1 MNYIVIFLALLLIVL
16 LVYKLW
22 APTFKAPKRKVSE
35 NEARLY
41 FFYTEWCGFS
51 QKAMPEWKKLEDTLN
66 STPIFGTTR
75 VKPVRVNAEED
86 PKTTELYEVEGYPTI
101 LLETR
106 DGIYDYTGNRSH
118 ESLLQFLR
126 KSLGK
131 ESASL

>member
-1 MNYIVIFLALLLIVL
+1 MMSIVAFLALVLVVL

-22 APTFKAPKRKVSE
+22 APAFKPPKREIKG

-51 QKAMPEWKKLEDTLN
+51 QKAMPEWQKLEETLKTT
-66 STPIFGTTR
+66 SVFGNTR

-86 PKTTELYEVEGYPTI
+86 RKTTELYEVEGYPTI
-101 LLETR
+101 ILETR

-131 ESASL
+131 ESTSL